1 MKLTI
6 RRPLFP
12 VVFLLGLLLCA
23 VPASAFQQTDA
34 KSVEADLGA
43 RTADAEITARIEAI
57 FENYDR
63 FSNITVEVDA
73 GVVTLHGTVLETEWI
88 REAEALTAKT
98 EGVVAVRNLVDLDTS
113 VSRRLKPALERL
125 DDRFTETVAFVPLM
139 AVGMTIFLLI
149 LLFGFFVTR
158 FEWPFSKLAPNAFIE
173 NLLRQFIRILF
184 SIVAVVVSLDVM
196 GATALL
202 GTILGAAGII
212 GLAIGFA
219 VQDTIENYIASI
231 MLSLRQP
238 FRPNDLVKIDDF
250 EGRVMRLTSR
260 ATILMTQEGNHI
272 RIPNARVFKG
282 VIVNYTRSPERRFH
296 FTLGINADADIQ
308 KAIQLGLQALETL
321 GFVLQDPP
329 PVVRVEEVGDSSIVI
344 WFGGWIDQRETNFFA
359 ARGEAIRVTKNAMEA
374 GGLELPEPIY
384 RLKLEGAVPDGTPPS
399 GASSAPPFEPPFELK
414 ATPATEAPAQ
424 SANDPQVISQLSHAV
439 GEDPV
444 EERVEAAR
452 KRKNHDDLLNENAA
466 QE

>member
-6 RRPLFP
+6 RWPSFP
-12 VVFLLGLLLCA
+12 MLFLLGLMLCA
-23 VPASAFQQTDA
+23 VPTIASQVTSAETTPD
-34 KSVEADLGA
+34 S
-43 RTADAEITARIEAI
+43 EITARIEAV
-57 FENYDR
+57 FENYER
-63 FSNITVEVDA
+63 FNTVTVEADA
-73 GVVTLHGTVLETEWI
+73 GVVTLRGTVLETEWI
-88 REAEALTAKT
+88 HEAEALTTKV
-98 EGVVAVRNLVDLDTS
+98 EGVVAVRNLIALDTS

-125 DDRFTETVAFVPLM
+125 DDRVTETLAFVPLM
-139 AVGMTIFLLI
+139 AVGTAIFLAI
-149 LLFGFFVTR
+149 LLFGFFITR
-158 FEWPFSKLAPNAFIE
+158 FDWPFNRLAPNAFIE

-184 SIVAVVVSLDVM
+184 TIIAVVVSLDIM

-238 FRPNDLVKIDDF
+238 FRPNDLVLIDEF

-260 ATILMTQEGNHI
+260 ATILMTQEGNHV
-272 RIPNARVFKG
+272 RIPNAKVFKG
-282 VIVNYTRSPERRFH
+282 VIVNYTRAPERRFD

-308 KAIQLGLQALETL
+308 KAIQLGHQALETL
-321 GFVLQDPP
+321 SFVLQDPP
-329 PVVRVEEVGDSSIVI
+329 PMVRVEEVGDSSIVI
-344 WFGGWIDQRETNFFA
+344 WFGGWIDQRKTNFFA

-384 RLKLEGAVPDGTPPS
+384 RLKLESTLPGIPD
-399 GASSAPPFEPPFELK
+399 L
-414 ATPATEAPAQ
+414 ATPDTAEPSQITPAQEASEPLSTSQLTHATE
-424 SANDPQVISQLSHAV
+424 
-439 GEDPV
+439 EDPV

-452 KRKNHDDLLNENAA
+452 KQDGHDDLLSENAA